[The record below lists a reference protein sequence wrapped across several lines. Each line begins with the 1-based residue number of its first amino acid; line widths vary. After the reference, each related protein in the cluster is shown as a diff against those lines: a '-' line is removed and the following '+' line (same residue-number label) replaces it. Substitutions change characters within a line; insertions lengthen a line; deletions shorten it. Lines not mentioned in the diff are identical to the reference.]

1 MICRLSATALAA
13 SLAAACGSAT
23 VGTVGPQ
30 ASAKWVGPAVPT
42 PDGGQVTTS
51 IYYGPWSCSA
61 AWWRRCEARCAGEGH
76 ALKGC
81 IWLADIKGDWRGRFL
96 FAPAEAG
103 GRLAITHCC
112 CDYPTVSDVSAL
124 RRLWENARRG
134 YRNAWAEEFGA
145 WPRSGGDN
153 WPGHHIHDLLHGGHP
168 TARNNVLPMPREV
181 HEVANQAYP
190 QCYSGDS
197 RWSTIGV
204 DRPYAD

>member
-1 MICRLSATALAA
+1 M
-13 SLAAACGSAT
+13 
-23 VGTVGPQ
+23 
-30 ASAKWVGPAVPT
+30 
-42 PDGGQVTTS
+42 
-51 IYYGPWSCSA
+51 
-61 AWWRRCEARCAGEGH
+61 
-76 ALKGC
+76 
-81 IWLADIKGDWRGRFL
+81 
-96 FAPAEAG
+96 
-103 GRLAITHCC
+103 
-112 CDYPTVSDVSAL
+112 SAL